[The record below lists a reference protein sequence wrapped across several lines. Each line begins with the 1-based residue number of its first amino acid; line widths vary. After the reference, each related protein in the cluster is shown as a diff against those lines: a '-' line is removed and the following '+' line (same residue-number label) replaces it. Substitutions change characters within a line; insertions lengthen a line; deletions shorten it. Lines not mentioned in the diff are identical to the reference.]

1 MILNELDNKFN
12 FIPLLREVFYT
23 EYKKDNNPKENKK
36 ELQEK
41 FNFYFKKANEKGI
54 IVGNFWKDTYFTT
67 FHDIDYIGLEQY
79 KNTATLYANTILQKN
94 KNNSFPS
101 HTTKKLRKR

>member
-79 KNTATLYANTILQKN
+79 KNTATHMQIQFCKKTKTIPFPPIQQK
-94 KNNSFPS
+94 S
-101 HTTKKLRKR
+101 